1 MVALK
6 KMAAAISLLGM
17 LLSRTFLLYF
27 SLLDL
32 DIPGTMWTRLA
43 ELML

>member
-6 KMAAAISLLGM
+6 KMAAAISLLGI
-17 LLSRTFLLYF
+17 FLLYF
-27 SLLDL
+27 SLPDL

>member
-1 MVALK
+1 
-6 KMAAAISLLGM
+6 MATAVSLLGM
-17 LLSRTFLLYF
+17 LLSRTFLVYF

-32 DIPGTMWTRLA
+32 DILVTMWTRLA